1 MIRLRLALVG
11 LLAGIVLVGPARSEE
26 DEAIFK
32 SHCARCHGETGTSD
46 TPGARA
52 LKVRPLVNDPA
63 VAAMTP
69 RQIVDAIKSGPKH
82 RGVASG
88 VYELGDADLERAAA
102 FARELAKRG
111 GS

>member
-1 MIRLRLALVG
+1 MSHLHYVLAG
-11 LLAGIVLVGPARSEE
+11 LLAGTVLVAPAWSE
-26 DEAIFK
+26 DDAAIFK
-32 SHCARCHGETGTSD
+32 AHCARCHGETGTSD

-69 RQIVDAIKSGPKH
+69 RQIVDAIKSDPKH
-82 RGVASG
+82 GGVAKE

-102 FARELAKRG
+102 FARELAKRR
-111 GS
+111 